1 MTVALAVVLVGGGS
15 LLLRVLPLLGAAR
28 IPDRVTVH
36 AGRAGMSVLAATTV
50 RTVVQHRDASLAGAS
65 LAGAPVT
72 APVLA
77 ALAVGLGIWIA
88 YRGRSLLVAVAAGLA
103 SYLTLAAV
111 LAART

>member
-36 AGRAGMSVLAATTV
+36 AGRAGMAVLAATTV
-50 RTVVQHRDASLAGAS
+50 RTVVQHRDDSLPGAS
-65 LAGAPVT
+65 VT

-77 ALAVGLGIWIA
+77 ALAVGLGLWLA

>member
-50 RTVVQHRDASLAGAS
+50 RTVVQHRDASLTGAS
-65 LAGAPVT
+65 VT